1 MKVISLHV
9 PERAYEELKEI
20 AAKEGR
26 PVAAL
31 IREAMA
37 EYVARET
44 RPRHSLLDIPPH
56 KGGRLKKRWTRSEI
70 FDEMI
75 GR

>member
-9 PERAYEELKEI
+9 PEKSYKEMKEI
-20 AAKEGR
+20 AASEGR

-37 EYVARET
+37 DYVAREAKPA
-44 RPRHSLLDIPPH
+44 RSLLDIAPH
-56 KGGRLKKRWTRSEI
+56 KGGGLKKRWTRSEI
-70 FDEMI
+70 YDEMI

>member
-9 PERAYEELKEI
+9 PERPYEELKEI

-37 EYVARET
+37 EYLAHERRSGKSV
-44 RPRHSLLDIPPH
+44 LDVKSWP
-56 KGGRLKKRWTRSEI
+56 GGRQIRGWTRSEI
-70 FDEMI
+70 WDEMY
-75 GR
+75 RR

>member
-9 PERAYEELKEI
+9 PERPYEELKEI
-20 AAKEGR
+20 AASEGR

-37 EYVARET
+37 DYVAREAKPA
-44 RPRHSLLDIPPH
+44 RSLLDIPPH

>member
-9 PERAYEELKEI
+9 PEKPYEELKEI
-20 AAKEGR
+20 AASEGR

-37 EYVARET
+37 DYVARET
-44 RPRHSLLDIPPH
+44 KPARSLLDIPSH

-70 FDEMI
+70 LDEMI

>member
-9 PERAYEELKEI
+9 PEKPYEELKEI

-37 EYVARET
+37 DYVARGRRT
-44 RPRHSLLDIPPH
+44 GKSVLDVKPYP
-56 KGGRLKKRWTRSEI
+56 GGRQIRGWTRSEI
-70 FDEMI
+70 WDEI
-75 GR
+75 YRR

>member
-9 PERAYEELKEI
+9 PEKPYKELKEI
-20 AAKEGR
+20 AASEGR

-37 EYVARET
+37 DYVAREAKPA
-44 RPRHSLLDIPPH
+44 RSLLDIQPH
-56 KGGRLKKRWTRSEI
+56 KGGRLKKRWTRPEI
-70 FDEMI
+70 LDEMI

>member
-9 PERAYEELKEI
+9 PEKPYEELKEL

-37 EYVARET
+37 EYAARE
-44 RPRHSLLDIPPH
+44 RR
-56 KGGRLKKRWTRSEI
+56 GGRSVLDVKPYPGGRQIRGWTRSEI

>member
-9 PERAYEELKEI
+9 PEKPYEELKEI
-20 AAKEGR
+20 AASEGR

-37 EYVARET
+37 DYVAREAKPA
-44 RPRHSLLDIPPH
+44 RSLRDIPPH
-56 KGGRLKKRWTRSEI
+56 RGGRLRKRWTRSEI
-70 FDEMI
+70 LDEMI